1 MSRKIIVNTGPYET
15 RAAILEDDRPVE
27 LFFEIKDSEK
37 IVGHIYKG
45 KVSNILPGTQ
55 AAFVD
60 IGLPKDAYL
69 TLTGVEN
76 TEGDDEEELKD
87 IFRSPI
93 QDMLKVGQE
102 VILQILK
109 EPTPTKGPRST
120 MALSFPG
127 RYLVLMPN
135 VEHIGVSRRI
145 SQEKERERL
154 KAIGRKLA
162 PKGGGIIFRT
172 AAEGIEEQDLA
183 DDLNLLVKMWQKV
196 EAKARK
202 APPRSL
208 IHRDLSLTMK
218 LVRDHLNDDV
228 DRMIVDSREEYQEI
242 LETCDFLSPLQR
254 AALELYEGKEPIFEA
269 YGIEKEIE
277 MALESKVWLDS
288 GAYLIFDKTEAM
300 VTIDVNS
307 GRFSGGAD
315 LEETVS
321 KVNLEA
327 AKVIARQI
335 RLRNLAGIIIIDF
348 IDMHEAKNRQKVLK
362 AFREGFKGDRNRP
375 HILDFSELGLVQMT
389 RKRTSASLDE
399 ILKEKCP
406 CCEGRGK
413 TLAIATL
420 ANRIRR
426 QVLQEAARIEG
437 KTITVRAHERVVEF
451 LRAHH
456 DQRLKELER
465 RSNRTIH
472 LHAEKG
478 LALDFWKVEAKLNEG

>member
-1 MSRKIIVNTGPYET
+1 
-15 RAAILEDDRPVE
+15 
-27 LFFEIKDSEK
+27 
-37 IVGHIYKG
+37 
-45 KVSNILPGTQ
+45 
-55 AAFVD
+55 
-60 IGLPKDAYL
+60 
-69 TLTGVEN
+69 
-76 TEGDDEEELKD
+76 
-87 IFRSPI
+87 
-93 QDMLKVGQE
+93 
-102 VILQILK
+102 
-109 EPTPTKGPRST
+109 